1 MKIDITDK
9 GAVGD
14 GQFDNTTLIQKAV
27 DACAAQGGGTVIIP
41 QGDFR
46 SGTIHLKSNVTLYLE
61 KGAMLRAMGVLEKFP
76 AIGLWPHKG
85 AVKTDSETGELFRED
100 GNIHAFIHAHGAKR
114 IAIRGEGF
122 VDGGGNSAD
131 FGPEFEGDGK
141 ESPDRLQLSLIH
153 FSQCRHVSLNGI
165 TLQNSRFWT
174 THLDRCVDCFIHGIT
189 IWNPLFSE
197 PHRMP
202 NSDGID
208 PDGCRNV
215 IISDCRIHSNDDCIC
230 VKSTFGEPAEN
241 ITVTNC
247 ILETDCYALKLGTE
261 SSGDIRNVNFH
272 NCQVRSPSAGLYVSL
287 RDGGTFSG
295 LIVSDCQFD
304 IGSHY
309 AIEVDISPR
318 NYKRPKIGNA
328 FLENVILR
336 NLIVRSPKRMRVE
349 GRPGN
354 RIKRM
359 LIDNVLWKITAPLG
373 EIDGLVR
380 NPNWIE
386 SIYDP
391 EYATTMNHPCLAG
404 FMHVDGLRITNFH
417 ACYEN
422 GLKPDRELFRLVD
435 CPDAVIRD
443 CSIE

>member
-1 MKIDITDK
+1 MKILITDHK
-9 GAVGD
+9 GIGD
-14 GQFDNTTLIQKAV
+14 GRTDNTAFFQEAI
-27 DACAAQGGGTVIIP
+27 DACSAAGGGSVIVP
-41 QGDFR
+41 SGDFR
-46 SGTIHLKSNVTLYLE
+46 CGSIELKSDVTLYLE
-61 KGAMLRAMGVLEKFP
+61 KGALLRAVARLDAYPPLEK
-76 AIGLWPHKG
+76 WPHKG
-85 AVKTDSETGELFRED
+85 PVKKDPDTGELFRED
-100 GNIHAFIHAHGAKR
+100 GNVHAFLFAKGAER
-114 IAIRGEGF
+114 ISIQGEGTI
-122 VDGGGNSAD
+122 DGGGASDD
-131 FGPEFEGDGK
+131 FGPEFGLGDAD
-141 ESPDRLQLSLIH
+141 DRLQLSLIH
-153 FSQCRHVSLNGI
+153 FSQCRRVKLQGV
-165 TLQNSRFWT
+165 TLRNSRFWT

-197 PHRMP
+197 PNRMP

-230 VKSTFGEPAEN
+230 VKSTFGETAEN

-318 NYKRPKIGNA
+318 NYKRPKLGDA
-328 FLENVILR
+328 FLEDVILR

-359 LIDNVLWKITAPLG
+359 HIDNVIWKITAPLG
-373 EIDGLVR
+373 EIGSLVR

-391 EYATTMNHPCLAG
+391 ADTTTMNQPCLAG
-404 FMHVDGLRITNFH
+404 FMHVDGLRISNFQ
-417 ACYEN
+417 AYYES
-422 GLKPDRELFRLVD
+422 GPEPDRELFHLVD

-443 CSIE
+443 CAMV